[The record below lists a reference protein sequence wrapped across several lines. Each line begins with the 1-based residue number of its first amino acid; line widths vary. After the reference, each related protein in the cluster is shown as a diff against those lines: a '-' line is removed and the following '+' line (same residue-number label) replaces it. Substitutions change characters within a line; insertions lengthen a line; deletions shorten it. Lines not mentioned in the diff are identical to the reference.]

1 MMPRIAGKSASI
13 LLRMS
18 IAPMSP
24 RRSDQDV
31 AVLDRTVIAL
41 QENRARR
48 AFIAVERATGDSG
61 DLLVYDHLSAVGDDR
76 HHSSDEGDVVRL
88 PLARRPRR
96 DHTRRQESV
105 NGAEAI
111 VPRRIAVVVL
121 DLNFVAAAEIDAAVA
136 LLGVAELDVELE
148 IAEGAVGDEI
158 APGPRTAQHAVDDA
172 PLIRRAA
179 RV

>member
-41 QENRARR
+41 QENRTWR

-61 DLLVYDHLSAVGDDR
+61 HLLVCDHLSAVGDDG

-88 PLARRPRR
+88 PLTGRPRR
-96 DHTRRQESV
+96 DHARRQESV
-105 NGAEAI
+105 NGAEPV

-121 DLNFVAAAEIDAAVA
+121 DLNFVAAAQIDAAVA
-136 LLGVAELDVELE
+136 LLGVTELDVELE
-148 IAEGAVGDEI
+148 VAEGAVGDEI
-158 APGPRTAQHAVDDA
+158 AARSGAAQHAVDDA
-172 PLIRRAA
+172 PLI
-179 RV
+179 